1 MSLINC
7 PDCNKEV
14 SSNAPA
20 CVGCGAPLAN
30 QESKG
35 SGVAQL
41 TTIQETSKKSK
52 AHKLIAIAMIMLGGL
67 IAWWGAAYYA
77 TEIARAGGVV
87 MAAGVGFYIVNRIS
101 TWWHHA

>member
-52 AHKLIAIAMIMLGGL
+52 AHKLIAIAMILAGIFIFWVGTDLG
-67 IAWWGAAYYA
+67 YPP
-77 TEIARAGGVV
+77 EISGFV
-87 MAAGVGFYIVNRIS
+87 MAAGVAFYMINKIS